1 MSDPTDAGPEPRT
14 PSPPAG
20 EEIVVPG
27 LAAARW
33 WTIRRAQSRKPSNY
47 ICPFCGQPLPALSEH
62 LLITPEGSVHHRR
75 HAHTDCVLAARHEGA
90 LTTLDEWRAI
100 HPTRPGLLGRLLGR
114 S

>member
-1 MSDPTDAGPEPRT
+1 MSEPADPDPDIHPPPSEPGT
-14 PSPPAG
+14 QG
-20 EEIVVPG
+20 GGPG

-33 WTIRRAQSRKPSNY
+33 WTIRRAQSRRPSNY
-47 ICPFCGQPLPALSEH
+47 ICPFCGQPLQAMSEH
-62 LLITPEGSVHHRR
+62 MLITPEGAGHRRR

-100 HPTRPGLLGRLLGR
+100 HPVRPGLLRRLLGR